1 MTRPRFAWVL
11 LFAFVALAGITAQK
25 NQAQLRTVRGTVV
38 DRQDI
43 PVSAAVVYLENRKT
57 KVIRTLI
64 TDDHGIYRFSGLDPN
79 VDFEIHAELNGDTSI
94 NRTISTFDTRNEIV
108 IELKLNKKK
117 GDK

>member
-1 MTRPRFAWVL
+1 MTRTRIACAL
-11 LFAFVALAGITAQK
+11 LFTFISMVGVAAQK
-25 NQAQLRTVRGTVV
+25 SQPQLRTVRGSVL
-38 DRQDI
+38 DKQEN
-43 PVSAAVVYLENRKT
+43 PVAAAVVYLENRKT

-64 TDDHGIYRFSGLDPN
+64 TDDHGEYRFTGLDPN

-108 IELKLNKKK
+108 ITLKLDKKK